1 MLLLSE
7 PHLLLPWQVPRAEYQ
22 VQEEGTFF
30 CLFQHIGCY
39 LMFYSIGG
47 NLLGIYLSNAVQIT
61 TTGIKMDSAVAER
74 EREGEGGG

>member
-1 MLLLSE
+1 
-7 PHLLLPWQVPRAEYQ
+7 
-22 VQEEGTFF
+22 
-30 CLFQHIGCY
+30 
-39 LMFYSIGG
+39 MFYSIGG